1 VIFACG
7 DRCFEKLP
15 GLVDFSV
22 VSEDGI
28 LLEKAVSVAVC
39 LLTKPEPFEIQ
50 MLEIMRQSQVD
61 EVERLL
67 SQYEKLVGSPDTT
80 IQQLE

>member
-1 VIFACG
+1 M
-7 DRCFEKLP
+7 
-15 GLVDFSV
+15 DFSV

-67 SQYEKLVGSPDTT
+67 SQYEKLVRTPDTS